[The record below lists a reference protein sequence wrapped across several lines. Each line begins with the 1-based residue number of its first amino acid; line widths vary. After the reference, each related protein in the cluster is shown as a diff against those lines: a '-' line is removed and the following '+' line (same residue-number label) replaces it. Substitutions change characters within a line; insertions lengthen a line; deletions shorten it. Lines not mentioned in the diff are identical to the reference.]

1 MCPLLLWMLR
11 NSNEVVSQM
20 DRTITVVGH
29 AAIDLLFDVE
39 NIAVHNESHPII
51 DYRQYYGGGAANI
64 AMGIAILGGKSRLIS
79 AVGGDFA
86 SSGYEGELEK
96 HNVDLSLIYRFP
108 EDKSTRAF
116 VFTDRD
122 HHQSTYFHWG
132 ASMHLKE
139 LDPPEVDLVHLAT
152 SDSTYNARI
161 AKKAAFVSF
170 DPGQD
175 LITYS
180 REDLETILENTNIL
194 FTNRHEIKRVCDMTE
209 RAFEDILNMIGTVI
223 VTYDSSGSRIYNS
236 GNETFIPV
244 VPVKA
249 LDPTGAGDAYRAG
262 FLLAYTRNYPLET
275 CGKIGATVASFAV
288 QSIGCQTDLPTWD
301 LMIERYEENFGIF
314 PVIG

>member
-1 MCPLLLWMLR
+1 
-11 NSNEVVSQM
+11 M

-51 DYRQYYGGGAANI
+51 DYNQYYGGGAANI
-64 AMGIAILGGKSRLIS
+64 AIAIAILGGNAQLIS

-86 SSGYEGELEK
+86 SSGYEAELEK
-96 HNVDLSLIYRFP
+96 YSVDLSLLYSFSG
-108 EDKSTRAF
+108 EKSTRAF

-122 HHQSTYFHWG
+122 HQQSTYFHWG
-132 ASMHLKE
+132 ASAKLKE
-139 LDPPEVDLVHLAT
+139 LEPPEVDFVHLAT

-161 AKKAAFVSF
+161 AKKAKFVSF

-175 LITYS
+175 LVTYS
-180 REDLETILENTNIL
+180 KENLESILENTNIL
-194 FTNRHEIKRVCDMTE
+194 FTNKHEIQRVCDMTGKSLD
-209 RAFEDILNMIGTVI
+209 DILDMIETVV
-223 VTYDSSGSRIYNS
+223 VTYDASGSKVYNN
-236 GNETFIPV
+236 GNEIMIPV

-262 FLLAYTRNYPLET
+262 FLLAYTRNYPLDA
-275 CGKIGATVASFAV
+275 CGKIGSTVASFAV
-288 QSIGCQTDLPTWD
+288 QNIGCQTDLPVWD
-301 LMIERYEENFGIF
+301 VMMARYEKNFGKF

>member
-1 MCPLLLWMLR
+1 
-11 NSNEVVSQM
+11 M

-51 DYRQYYGGGAANI
+51 DYNQYYGGGAANI
-64 AMGIAILGGKSRLIS
+64 AIAIAILGGNAQLIS

-86 SSGYEGELEK
+86 SSGYEAELEK
-96 HNVDLSLIYRFP
+96 HSVDVSLLYRFP
-108 EDKSTRAF
+108 EEKSTRAF

-132 ASMHLKE
+132 ASAKLQE
-139 LDPPEVDLVHLAT
+139 LEPPEVDFVHLAT

-161 AKKAAFVSF
+161 AKKAKFVSF

-175 LITYS
+175 LVTYS
-180 REDLETILENTNIL
+180 KENLESILENTDIL
-194 FTNRHEIKRVCDMTE
+194 FTNKHEIQRVCDMTK
-209 RAFEDILNMIGTVI
+209 RSMDDILSMIETVV
-223 VTYDSSGSRIYNS
+223 VTYDASGSKIYNN
-236 GNETFIPV
+236 GTEVTIPV

-262 FLLAYTRNYPLET
+262 FLLAYTRGYPLEA
-275 CGKIGATVASFAV
+275 CGKIGSTVASFAV
-288 QSIGCQTDLPTWD
+288 QNIGCQTDLPTWD
-301 LMIERYEENFGIF
+301 EMKARYEENFGKLEL
-314 PVIG
+314 PA

>member
-1 MCPLLLWMLR
+1 
-11 NSNEVVSQM
+11 M

-51 DYRQYYGGGAANI
+51 DYNQYYGGGAANI
-64 AMGIAILGGKSRLIS
+64 AIAIAILGGNAQLIS

-86 SSGYEGELEK
+86 SSGYEAELEK
-96 HNVDLSLIYRFP
+96 HSVDLSLLYRFP
-108 EDKSTRAF
+108 EEKSTRAF

-132 ASMHLKE
+132 ASAKLQE
-139 LDPPEVDLVHLAT
+139 LEPPEVDFVHLAT

-161 AKKAAFVSF
+161 AKKARFVSF

-175 LITYS
+175 LVTYS
-180 REDLETILENTNIL
+180 KENLESILDNTDIL
-194 FTNRHEIKRVCDMTE
+194 FTNKHEIQRVCDMTG
-209 RAFEDILNMIGTVI
+209 RSMDDILSMIETVV
-223 VTYDSSGSRIYNS
+223 VTYDASGSKIYNN
-236 GNETFIPV
+236 GTEVTIPV

-262 FLLAYTRNYPLET
+262 FLLAYTRGYPLEA
-275 CGKIGATVASFAV
+275 CGKIGSTVASFAV
-288 QSIGCQTDLPTWD
+288 QNIGCQTDLPTWD
-301 LMIERYEENFGIF
+301 EMKARYEENFGDF
-314 PVIG
+314 PELSA